1 MHEISVDWV
10 VSVRR
15 IMDLFLSLCVYVSLC
30 LSVSVCVCVCVWMC
44 GCTAVHPSMHHIL
57 TRTALI
63 PWLMRGYYLFLSHL
77 DRSSPVRLDNRS
89 WICLCGRARGSRQPV

>member
-30 LSVSVCVCVCVWMC
+30 LSVSVCVCVCVC
-44 GCTAVHPSMHHIL
+44 GCVDVLLFIL
-57 TRTALI
+57 PCIT
-63 PWLMRGYYLFLSHL
+63 S
-77 DRSSPVRLDNRS
+77 
-89 WICLCGRARGSRQPV
+89 

>member
-30 LSVSVCVCVCVWMC
+30 LSVSVCVCVCVCVDVWMYC
-44 GCTAVHPSMHHIL
+44 CSSFHA
-57 TRTALI
+57 
-63 PWLMRGYYLFLSHL
+63 SHL
-77 DRSSPVRLDNRS
+77 DTNRS
-89 WICLCGRARGSRQPV
+89 DSMADARILPIFVSFGPFLTSASG